1 MRIRSYPQE
10 LEEWVTWNGQ
20 QILLRPIKPG
30 DAAQHLQFFNALDPA
45 DIRYRTFMPLRAVT
59 TAQIAR
65 FTQIDFDREMAFIA
79 TRQRDPGRCETL
91 AEVRCVASPDN
102 ERAELAIIVR
112 SDLKR
117 QHLGSILL
125 RKLIDY
131 ARNCRIKELIGD
143 ILAENGPVIELARRF
158 KFQVNRSRD
167 GGWTV
172 PLILSLQAPL
182 ANTR

>member
-20 QILLRPIKPG
+20 EILLRPIKPE

-45 DIRYRTFMPLRAVT
+45 DIRYRTFMPLRALT
-59 TAQIAR
+59 PAQIAR
-65 FTQIDFDREMAFIA
+65 FTQIDFDCEMAFIA
-79 TRQRDPGRCETL
+79 TRQRDPGRAETL
-91 AEVRCVASPDN
+91 GEVRCVADPDN

-125 RKLIDY
+125 KKVIDY
-131 ARNCRIKELIGD
+131 ARSRRIKELFAET
-143 ILAENGPVIELARRF
+143 LAENGPVIELMRRF
-158 KFQVNRSRD
+158 KFQVSRSRD

-172 PLILSLQAPL
+172 PLVLRLQAPL